1 MKKKWYLLILLTVL
15 AGLSLTAMRVEAAA
29 LDFYG
34 GMQLND
40 GGDGGQPDEPAECF
54 PVTLCDDGGGTDG
67 GDGGDAE
74 PAE

>member
-1 MKKKWYLLILLTVL
+1 MTTKWYVAVLLTVL
-15 AGLSLTAMRVEAAA
+15 VGLSLTAMRVEAAA

-40 GGDGGQPDEPAECF
+40 GGDGGQPDEPAEFF
-54 PVTLCDDGGGTDG
+54 PTTLSDDGDDGGEG
-67 GDGGDAE
+67 E